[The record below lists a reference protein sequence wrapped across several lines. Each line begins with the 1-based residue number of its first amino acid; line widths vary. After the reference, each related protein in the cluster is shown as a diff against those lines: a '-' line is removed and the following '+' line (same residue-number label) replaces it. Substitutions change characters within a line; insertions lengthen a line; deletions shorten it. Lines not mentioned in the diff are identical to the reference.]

1 VTEPEQGKSPDNPWP
16 VRAVATRVAKYID
29 RLGTVWIE
37 GQLTELKV
45 RQSTAWMV
53 LRDPAADMSLT
64 VSCPRD
70 LVTNAPVP
78 LSEGTQVIMHGKPQF
93 YTRNGS
99 FSLRIS
105 EIRAVGLGELL
116 ARIER
121 LRRLLDA
128 EGLFDPRLKRPIPFL
143 PRTIGLI
150 TGRASHAERDVISV
164 ATDRWPAVHFAVR
177 NTAVQG
183 TSTVPQV
190 VEALRELDADPNV
203 DVIVIA
209 RGGGSV
215 EDLLPFSD
223 ETLCREIAKC
233 TTVRPCRRPSRG
245 HAHRCGEADRARR
258 RGRAGARH
266 GSATAVRTRPAQL
279 GAPRAAHPLATAK
292 PAGAGTAIGRA
303 QRSSRRDPSV
313 PRGRPPRHHPIG
325 GGRIRPDRPLVGP
338 AHRTGTGGHVGPWL
352 CGRADGGGRDLAYDG
367 RRACGHT
374 VAGTGRRRG
383 RHRRKRGQR
392 MKTISELGYEEARD
406 ELIDVVRQLE
416 QGGLDLEAS
425 LKLWERGEELAKC
438 CEEQLAGARKRV
450 EDALASKDQ
459 EDS

>member
-1 VTEPEQGKSPDNPWP
+1 MTTRAELANDRREQGKSPDNPWP

-105 EIRAVGLGELL
+105 EIRAVGFGELL

-183 TSTVPQV
+183 TSTVPQM
-190 VEALRELDADPNV
+190 VEALRELDADPDV

-233 TTVRPCRRPSRG
+233 TTPVVSAIG
-245 HAHRCGEADRARR
+245 HEPDNPLCDLVADLRAATPTDAAKRIVPDAAAEQALVTDLRR
-258 RGRAGARH
+258 RCARALRNWVH
-266 GSATAVRTRPAQL
+266 REQHILSQLRSRPVLAQ
-279 GAPRAAHPLATAK
+279 PLAALT
-292 PAGAGTAIGRA
+292 RA
-303 QRSSRRDPSV
+303 SRRDPSR

-338 AHRTGTGGHVGPWL
+338 ADHTGTGGHVGPWL
-352 CGRADGGGRDLAYDG
+352 CGRADGAAGASLAHDG

-374 VAGTGRRRG
+374 AAGTGRRRG
-383 RHRRKRGQR
+383 RHRRKRGQA
-392 MKTISELGYEEARD
+392 E
-406 ELIDVVRQLE
+406 
-416 QGGLDLEAS
+416 
-425 LKLWERGEELAKC
+425 
-438 CEEQLAGARKRV
+438 
-450 EDALASKDQ
+450 
-459 EDS
+459 